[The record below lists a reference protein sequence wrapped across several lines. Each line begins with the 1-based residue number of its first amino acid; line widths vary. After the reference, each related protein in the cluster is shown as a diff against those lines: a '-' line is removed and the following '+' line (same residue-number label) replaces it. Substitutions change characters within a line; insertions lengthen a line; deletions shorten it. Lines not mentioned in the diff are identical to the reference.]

1 MLKKK
6 IYIIILMIIIILGIH
21 IESLGFSLLAN
32 VNQNTLE
39 ENKLQI
45 FLQLSALQ
53 DYSKG
58 INVVSGKLI
67 YDNNIFESVSFKGI
81 NNWSCAYNNE
91 QGNENEGK
99 FILMTTSGNAIEDK
113 EVVQIKLKLKPNIE
127 QQNTTIRIEGIE
139 TSYNSQKI
147 KAEDKEINLEING
160 NNIKVLKNTNNVKE
174 NISLDIEEKQ
184 KQSYNVYITI
194 AVIIIIL
201 VIIMMII
208 IKNLKKRGEI
218 SDK

>member
-6 IYIIILMIIIILGIH
+6 IYAIILMIIIILGIN
-21 IESLGFSLLAN
+21 IESLGFDLLAETN
-32 VNQNTLE
+32 KNNLE
-39 ENKLQI
+39 EDKLHI
-45 FLQLSALQ
+45 SLQLSALQ
-53 DYSKG
+53 DYEKG
-58 INVVSGKLI
+58 INVVSGKFI
-67 YDNNIFESVSFKGI
+67 YDSNVFESVSFKGI

-99 FILMTTSGNAIEDK
+99 FILMTTSGNAVEDK
-113 EVVQIKLKLKPNIE
+113 EVAQIELKLRPNTE
-127 QQNTTIRIEGIE
+127 QQSTTIKIEGIE
-139 TSYNSQKI
+139 TSYNSQKV
-147 KAEDKEINLEING
+147 KAEDKEIDLDING
-160 NNIKVLKNTNNVKE
+160 SNIKIVKNINNVKE

-194 AVIIIIL
+194 AVIIIL